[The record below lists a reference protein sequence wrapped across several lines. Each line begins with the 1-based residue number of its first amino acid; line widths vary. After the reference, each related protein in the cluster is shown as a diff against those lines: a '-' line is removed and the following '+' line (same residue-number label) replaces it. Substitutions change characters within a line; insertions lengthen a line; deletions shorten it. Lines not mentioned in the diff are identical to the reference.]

1 MQNIAI
7 NAKKICG
14 YKKIFINS
22 YTNFNNFL
30 RWHRDQNNSKY
41 KYRQQKC
48 CLIILL
54 QDWRLY
60 SWGVLAGIEVNGEEI
75 ARLGTNEYTQYT
87 VNGNYSVHVFGA
99 GINGFGMGSGR
110 ITGQG
115 KKGAKHYYLI
125 GVDAGLFTTSFTI
138 NEVTETTFKQLR

>member
-1 MQNIAI
+1 MVSFKKSFLVFILILTTSCAGTGTKTIPNINIDNKNVASLFFYRTG
-7 NAKKICG
+7 G
-14 YKKIFINS
+14 YIAG
-22 YTNFNNFL
+22 
-30 RWHRDQNNSKY
+30 
-41 KYRQQKC
+41 
-48 CLIILL
+48 
-54 QDWRLY
+54 
-60 SWGVLAGIEVNGEEI
+60 GVLAGIEVNGEEI

-125 GVDAGLFTTSFTI
+125 VVDAGLFTTSFTI

>member
-1 MQNIAI
+1 MVLLNVFL
-7 NAKKICG
+7 KRLLLV
-14 YKKIFINS
+14 FF
-22 YTNFNNFL
+22 TNFHYFCAGTGTKTIPNINIDNKNVASLFF
-30 RWHRDQNNSKY
+30 
-41 KYRQQKC
+41 YRTGGY
-48 CLIILL
+48 IAG
-54 QDWRLY
+54 
-60 SWGVLAGIEVNGEEI
+60 GVLAGIEVNGEEI

>member
-1 MQNIAI
+1 MLIR
-7 NAKKICG
+7 K
-14 YKKIFINS
+14 
-22 YTNFNNFL
+22 L
-30 RWHRDQNNSKY
+30 P
-41 KYRQQKC
+41 
-48 CLIILL
+48 IILL
-54 QDWRLY
+54 FVLTTSCAGTGTKTIPNINIGNKNITSLFFYITRGY
-60 SWGVLAGIEVNGEEI
+60 VAGGVLAGLEINGEEI

-125 GVDAGLFTTSFTI
+125 SVDAGLFTSSFTI
-138 NEVTETTFKQLR
+138 VEVTETTFKQLR